1 MEVEQTQD
9 ADALK
14 ILENIEAGR
23 QEFEE
28 AEVDN
33 EVELPSDDTSVDN
46 GEEEVTDEKKELFAG
61 KYKSINDLKNGI
73 KNLNDSLS
81 DTVLNGM
88 SDEALESYYGELQS
102 EFSKGRKH
110 RVEDDTKEEDET
122 KNTDKP
128 EEANAIPQD
137 VWNDLDKTFNE
148 TGGLTDKQ
156 YEKLESLGIP
166 SSIVDGYL
174 DGLVAKQTQLQ
185 NTMYEIA
192 GGKDEFETIK
202 QWALDGNVDAE
213 YLATLQ
219 SMPINQMTVA
229 MKGIKAMY
237 DAENKSV
244 PSRVVGNSGVGNKG
258 AYANQADYL
267 RDVSDA
273 RYTRDESFRRAVDAK
288 LSRSKF

>member
-1 MEVEQTQD
+1 MDIEQTQD

-33 EVELPSDDTSVDN
+33 KIELPSDDTSVGDS
-46 GEEEVTDEKKELFAG
+46 EEEVSDDKKELFAG
-61 KYKSINDLKNGI
+61 KYKSIDDLKNGI
-73 KNLNDSLS
+73 KNLNSNLS

-88 SDEALESYYGELQS
+88 SNEALEAYYGELQS

-110 RVEDDTKEEDET
+110 IVEDDTKEEIEAKD
-122 KNTDKP
+122 TDKP
-128 EEANAIPQD
+128 KEAKAIPQD

-156 YEKLESLGIP
+156 YENLEKLGIP
-166 SSIVDGYL
+166 ANIVDGYL

-192 GGKDEFETIK
+192 GSKDEFETIK

-237 DAENKSV
+237 EAENKSV
-244 PSRVVGNSGVGNKG
+244 PSRVVGNNSSGNKG

-267 RDVSDA
+267 RDVSDV
-273 RYTRDESFRRAVDAK
+273 RYTRDESFRRAVDSK

>member
-1 MEVEQTQD
+1 MDIEQTQD

-33 EVELPSDDTSVDN
+33 KIELPSDDTSVSDS
-46 GEEEVTDEKKELFAG
+46 EEEVSDDKKELFAG
-61 KYKSINDLKNGI
+61 KYKSIDDLKNGI
-73 KNLNDSLS
+73 KNLNNTLS

-88 SDEALESYYGELQS
+88 SNEALEAYYGELQS

-110 RVEDDTKEEDET
+110 IVEDDTKEEIEAKD
-122 KNTDKP
+122 TDKP
-128 EEANAIPQD
+128 KEAKAIPQD

-166 SSIVDGYL
+166 SNIVDGYL

-192 GGKDEFETIK
+192 GSKDEFETIK

-219 SMPINQMTVA
+219 SMPVNQMTVA
-229 MKGIKAMY
+229 MRGIKAMY
-237 DAENKSV
+237 EAENKSV
-244 PSRVVGNSGVGNKG
+244 PSRVVGNNSSGNKG
-258 AYANQADYL
+258 VYANQADYL
-267 RDVSDA
+267 RDVSDV
-273 RYTRDESFRRAVDAK
+273 RYTRDESFRRAVDSK